1 MDCRDVA
8 QLAVERLTGEAGS
21 AERAALAEHL
31 AACEHCREEMASLEG
46 VWMRLGADPDA
57 TVRPEFRR
65 QTLALLESEMLR
77 QRVRAFRFRS
87 PSRLASPLLRAAA
100 LLLAAATGY
109 FAARAIPGRT
119 APVVAAARPAAA
131 QPRTANSASSAS
143 FSSSSIPDLQSEPR
157 LSNVSYQAA
166 DQDGRVG
173 IGFDVT
179 TRHTVIGRPSE
190 PEVAKL
196 LAYMVSKNAE
206 TAGEKSRAIELVSEH
221 FGGTAAGN
229 APVSP
234 EILAAL
240 SNTLRKDA
248 NPGVRKKAADA
259 LASFP
264 MTPEIRAVLLEAL
277 RSDKNPAVRL
287 VAVDALAAAAKQAPD
302 ASTIQSLRE
311 KAADPQENGFVR
323 AKAAN
328 ALKAIAF

>member
-1 MDCRDVA
+1 MDCRDVT
-8 QLAVERLTGEAGS
+8 QLGVERLTGEAG
-21 AERAALAEHL
+21 AEARAALAEHL
-31 AACEHCREEMASLEG
+31 ASCERCREEMGTLEG
-46 VWMRLGADPDA
+46 VWARLGTDPDA

-65 QTLALLESEMLR
+65 ETLALLESEMVR
-77 QRVRAFRFRS
+77 RRVRAFRPRS
-87 PSRLASPLLRAAA
+87 RMASPLLRAAA
-100 LLLAAATGY
+100 LVLAAATGY
-109 FAARAIPGRT
+109 FAARAIPGKS
-119 APVVAAARPAAA
+119 APVVASVKPAAA
-131 QPRTANSASSAS
+131 PAGASGAAAAL
-143 FSSSSIPDLQSEPR
+143 PDLKTEPR
-157 LSNVSYQAA
+157 LSNVSYQPA
-166 DQDGRVG
+166 DKDGRVG

-179 TRHTVIGRPSE
+179 SRHTVVGRPDD
-190 PEVAKL
+190 PEVARL

-206 TAGEKSRAIELVSEH
+206 TAGEKSRAIEVLSEH
-221 FGGTAAGN
+221 FGSAAGST

-264 MTPEIRAVLLEAL
+264 MSPEIRAVFLEAL

-302 ASTIQSLRE
+302 ENTIQSLRE
-311 KAADPQENGFVR
+311 KAADPQENNFVR